1 MRAATRG
8 AISVP
13 MRSDPVALTSATS
26 GLSTSAWPSRAPAI
40 TSRCTAAGAPH
51 SDAARSTKAEHA
63 IEVRGVIDDG
73 FHTMVSPQTKATAAF
88 QDHTAAGKLNAVMTP
103 TTPSGCHVSISRW
116 PGRSD
121 GIVRPSSWR
130 DNPTAKSQI
139 SMASCTSPRDSER
152 IFPASI
158 VTSSA
163 TSALCSP
170 SSSPRRLTNAPR
182 TGAGTA
188 RHSRKALLASAI
200 AASTSSWP
208 AAGTSNNASPVI
220 GERAL
225 TDGPVPGEE
234 RSTPQFSRASR
245 ARERSSSVDETDS
258 SCWGWVV
265 VIWLL
270 REFWP
275 KMKTAYTTL
284 YSGRRADV
292 SKRSRLNGSMST
304 NGGRRKTRSR
314 RISPTAGAWR
324 NPCPENPV
332 A

>member
-8 AISVP
+8 AISAP

-26 GLSTSAWPSRAPAI
+26 ELSTSTSPSRAPAM
-40 TSRCTAAGAPH
+40 TSRCTAGAPQ
-51 SDAARSTKAEHA
+51 SDAARSSKAEHA
-63 IEVRGVIDDG
+63 IEVRGVIGEG
-73 FHTMVSPQTKATAAF
+73 FHTMVSPQTKATAVF
-88 QDHTAAGKLNAVMTP
+88 QDHTAAGKLNAVMRP
-103 TTPSGCHVSISRW
+103 TTPSGCHVSINRW
-116 PGRSD
+116 LGRSD

-139 SMASCTSPRDSER
+139 SMASCTSPRDSEV

-163 TSALCSP
+163 TSALCSL
-170 SSSPRRLTNAPR
+170 SSSPRRLTSAPR
-182 TGAGTA
+182 TGAGTT
-188 RHSRKALLASAI
+188 RHSRNASLALEM
-200 AASTSSWP
+200 AASTSALP

-225 TDGPVPGEE
+225 MDSPVPSEE
-234 RSTPQFSRASR
+234 RSTPQFSRAPR

-258 SCWGWVV
+258 SCWDWIV
-265 VIWLL
+265 VIGSSMSSG
-270 REFWP
+270 RRI
-275 KMKTAYTTL
+275 KTAYTTL
-284 YSGRRADV
+284 YSGRSADV

-314 RISPTAGAWR
+314 RISPTAGPCR